1 MKPLIK
7 LIAGAVLAA
16 GTAVPFFAH
25 AELLPGDVDR
35 YVTKYDLNK
44 DGKLTRAE
52 IMKMAEE
59 MINKMADKNGMIDS
73 KAAMRFL
80 LELQRS
86 DGGAPVMMS
95 KQDVLKK
102 IGAMLDKEDTS
113 KSGVLSRAQF
123 ERFLR
128 ELMRSGG

>member
-1 MKPLIK
+1 MKPLIQF
-7 LIAGAVLAA
+7 LAGAALAI
-16 GTAVPFFAH
+16 GSAVPFVAH
-25 AELLPGDVDR
+25 ADLLPGDIDR

-73 KAAMRFL
+73 KAAMLFL

-113 KSGVLSRAQF
+113 KSGVLNRAQF